1 MTIDTFR
8 LATINDV
15 EALVALVNNAYHPPI
30 NPHSWTDETRFVSGT
45 RTDSQAVS
53 QLLRKDQSI
62 ILLGIAH
69 HTLVACVHL
78 EHSANQVQLG
88 MLAVTPPL
96 QNVGLGKQMLE
107 QAEAYAVRYFKPE
120 KIVLIVIALRTELIA
135 FYLRRGYQNTGATI
149 AYATLCG
156 ATCDATIA
164 GLEFAV
170 LEKYL

>member
-8 LATINDV
+8 LATVNDV

-53 QLLRKDQSI
+53 QLLAKDHSV
-62 ILLGIAH
+62 ILLGIVD

-88 MLAVTPPL
+88 MLAVTPTL